1 VIRLDHVWR
10 TYRVGEGEVHALRD
24 VSLEIAGGEHVAL
37 IGPSGSGKST
47 MLHIV
52 GCLDRPTQG
61 RYLFEEREVGALSE
75 EERSLLRRHRIGFV
89 FQFFHLLPRLTALG
103 NVELPMLFAGTPAEE
118 RRARA
123 AQALEAVGL
132 AHRGTHRP
140 DQLSGGE
147 CQRVAI
153 ARAVVMDPAVLLAD
167 EPTGNLDRH
176 SALDVMELL
185 EAMNRRGLTLVVV
198 THDPAIA
205 ERARR
210 VVRLADGEVLGGR
223 PAGDVASV
231 SPAPEARAGA

>member
-1 VIRLDHVWR
+1 VIRLEGVWR
-10 TYRVGEGEVHALRD
+10 TYRVGEGEVHALRN
-24 VSLEIAGGEHVAL
+24 VSLEIARGEHVAL

-61 RYLFEEREVGALSE
+61 RYLFESREVGVLSE

-89 FQFFHLLPRLTALG
+89 FQFFHLLPRLSALG
-103 NVELPMLFAGTPAEE
+103 NVELPMLFAGTLAQE
-118 RRARA
+118 RRERA
-123 AQALEAVGL
+123 AHALEAVGL
-132 AHRGTHRP
+132 AQRAAHRP

-147 CQRVAI
+147 RQRVAI

-176 SALDVMELL
+176 SALEVMELL

-210 VVRLADGEVLGGR
+210 VIRMADGEVVDGSR
-223 PAGDVASV
+223 QST
-231 SPAPEARAGA
+231 ARAGA